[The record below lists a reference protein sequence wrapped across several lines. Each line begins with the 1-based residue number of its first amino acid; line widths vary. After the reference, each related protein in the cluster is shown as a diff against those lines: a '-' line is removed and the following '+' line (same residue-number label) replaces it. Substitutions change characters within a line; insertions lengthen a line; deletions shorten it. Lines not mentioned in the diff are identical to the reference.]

1 MKTIARIIY
10 WRYKRGS
17 WQYDILCALILGF
30 IFLTPREVFDG
41 TYFTSNQPTE
51 LQKQDE
57 AEDQVLKDKER
68 KSPHLAREPVSSR
81 QKGR

>member
-41 TYFTSNQPTE
+41 SYFTSNRPVE
-51 LQKQDE
+51 LEEQEEADSRVLNEDE
-57 AEDQVLKDKER
+57 AR
-68 KSPHLAREPVSSR
+68 GAHLVHEPVR
-81 QKGR
+81 PHQKRR